1 MTDDLRG
8 NPLNRRLGR
17 RRVLQYS
24 GMGAAGLAFL
34 AACGGDDDGPAS
46 TSTPGGTGTPTGGTA
61 TATAPEGRPR
71 SGTVRGA
78 STTDISVNTGHPYL
92 LVPQNNYL
100 DQSVFEPIVQYVDS
114 LEPRLILVDRFEY
127 NDDLTGLVMSLKP
140 GLEFHN
146 GAPVTVEDVLFGL
159 DVMRDPSAHGVNGAI
174 QIATFARYI
183 TEAKKVDDRTIEFT
197 FDQPR
202 GNMTDFFAQ
211 LTVTHKDS
219 FPGLLA
225 GTDGQG
231 TGPFTFAE
239 WVPGQGYRL
248 EAQDNWH
255 LHDETG
261 GPFVDA
267 IEVTI
272 FSDDDAAAL
281 AYEAGELDFWLR
293 AAPSAAR
300 RFRDQAVVSDRRG
313 VRYAGMNV
321 TNPLLQDPRVRQAM
335 FLSIDR
341 QRFVDEVEEGFAR
354 LTVQPWPPTSPA
366 FFEDMEAAFYDPD
379 RARALLQEAGFTQDR
394 PLMLEYNAARDGR
407 YAELV
412 QQNLGA
418 IGVEVELG
426 PMDGNAYLVKFQARE
441 FPDLWLSLSG
451 FAEMTPVTNFQ
462 QTFPFRIPNP
472 SHYDRPEYVD
482 MIEALAGIDPLSA
495 EAKAQYETF
504 RDLWLNDPW
513 MLPYSDNINIHLL
526 GPRLRGLDIIPVTRS
541 GAPNFGEVWLED

>member
-1 MTDDLRG
+1 MTEEMHPGALTRSL
-8 NPLNRRLGR
+8 PRRRL
-17 RRVLQYS
+17 LQYG

-34 AACGGDDDGPAS
+34 AACGGDEDATATPGGGGTTTPGGSTA
-46 TSTPGGTGTPTGGTA
+46 TSTPEP
-61 TATAPEGRPR
+61 GRPR
-71 SGTVRGA
+71 SGTIRGA
-78 STTDISVNTGHPYL
+78 STTDLSVNTGHPYL

-114 LEPRLILVDRFEY
+114 LEPRLVLVDRYEY

-159 DVMRDPSAHGVNGAI
+159 DVMRDPSAHGVNGSI

-219 FPGLLA
+219 FPALLA

-248 EAQDNWH
+248 EAHDNWH
-255 LHDETG
+255 NHDATG

-272 FSDDDAAAL
+272 FSDDDAASL

-300 RFRDQAVVSDRRG
+300 RFRDQAVVSARRG

-321 TNPLLQDPRVRQAM
+321 TNPMLQDPRVRQAM

-341 QRFVDEVEEGFAR
+341 RRFAEEIEEGFAR
-354 LTVQPWPPTSPA
+354 VTVQPWPPTSPA
-366 FFEDMEAAFYDPD
+366 FFEDMEAEFYDPD
-379 RARALLQEAGFTQDR
+379 RARALIQEAGFSQTR

-412 QQNLGA
+412 QQNLGE
-418 IGVEVELG
+418 IGVEIELG
-426 PMDGNAYLVKFQARE
+426 PMDGNAYLAKFQARE

-472 SHYDRPEYVD
+472 SHYDRQEYQD
-482 MIEALAGIDPLSA
+482 LITALGGMDPLSE
-495 EAKAQYETF
+495 EAQAHYATF

-541 GAPNFGEVWLED
+541 GAPNFGEVWLEG